1 MELEKLIK
9 SLKYIPKIGTSIGY
23 FLLLIISMLLFFGKK
38 FPSLE
43 IKPLLNILPDFYN
56 HISNFTLSFL
66 IYITIGYVGLMAGMK
81 TKHLIII
88 GILFVLLNLIIE
100 LFISILNTPDMID
113 AVYGIFGTIV
123 GLIFLLI
130 AKKYGFVK
138 NEL

>member
-9 SLKYIPKIGTSIGY
+9 SLKYLPKIGTSIGY
-23 FLLLIISMLLFFGKK
+23 FLLLIASIFLFFGKK

-66 IYITIGYVGLMAGMK
+66 IYITVGYVGLMAGMK
-81 TKHLIII
+81 SKHLIII
-88 GILFVLLNLIIE
+88 EILFVLLNLIIE
-100 LFISILNTPDMID
+100 FFISILNTPDMID

>member
-23 FLLLIISMLLFFGKK
+23 FLLLIASMFLFFGKK

-43 IKPLLNILPDFYN
+43 IKPLLNILPNYYN

-66 IYITIGYVGLMAGMK
+66 IYITIGYVGLIAGMK

-88 GILFVLLNLIIE
+88 GILIVLVNLIIE
-100 LFISILNTPDMID
+100 FFISILNTLDMID
-113 AVYGIFGTIV
+113 AVYGIAGTV
-123 GLIFLLI
+123 FGLIFLLI
-130 AKKYGFVK
+130 AKKYGLVK

>member
-1 MELEKLIK
+1 MELAKLIK
-9 SLKYIPKIGTSIGY
+9 SLKSLPKIGSSISY
-23 FLLLIISMLLFFGKK
+23 FLLLIVSMLLFFGKK

-56 HISNFTLSFL
+56 HISNFTLSLL
-66 IYITIGYVGLMAGMK
+66 IYITVGYVGLMAGMK

-100 LFISILNTPDMID
+100 LFISILNTPDTID
-113 AVYGIFGTIV
+113 AVYGIVGTIL

-138 NEL
+138 NEM